1 MTVDA
6 HVDGNALGG
15 LLLDLFGQ
23 EMTHHRGCCD
33 ACGSVRPFGS
43 MLVYRAAADVVRCPD
58 CSTVVMV
65 VVSSPTGLRLGF
77 RALRW
82 LEMDEPT

>member
-1 MTVDA
+1 MTFDT

-15 LLLDLFGQ
+15 LFFELFGQ

-33 ACGSVRPFGS
+33 ACGSVGPLGS
-43 MLVYRAAADVVRCPD
+43 LLVYRAAGDVVRCPV

-65 VVSSPTGLRLGF
+65 VASSPTGRRLGF

-82 LEMDEPT
+82 LEMEEPE